1 MKATSQKQQIILLL
15 LEGWTDPISAFKHAG
30 TIKLS
35 TRVGELREHFN
46 ILHREKVT
54 ESKFGKRVSYFEYK
68 IVKDKFVK
76 NSLEKFGLK

>member
-15 LEGWTDPISAFKHAG
+15 LEGWVDPITAFKHAG

-35 TRVGELREHFN
+35 TRVAELKEHFN

-54 ESKFGKRVSYFEYK
+54 KSKFGNRVRYFEYK
-68 IVKDKFVK
+68 IVKDSNVK
-76 NSLEKFGLK
+76 KWLKKYGLE

>member
-54 ESKFGKRVSYFEYK
+54 KSKFGKRVRYYEYK

-76 NSLEKFGLK
+76 NSLIKYGLK

>member
-15 LEGWTDPISAFKHAG
+15 LEGWTDPITAFKHAG

-46 ILHREKVT
+46 ILHREKIT
-54 ESKFGKRVSYFEYK
+54 ESKFGKRVRYYEYK

-76 NSLEKFGLK
+76 NSLEKFGLN

>member
-46 ILHREKVT
+46 ILHREKVSK
-54 ESKFGKRVSYFEYK
+54 SKFGKRVRYYEYK

-76 NSLEKFGLK
+76 NSLIKYGLK

>member
-35 TRVGELREHFN
+35 TRVGELRQHFN
-46 ILHREKVT
+46 IIHREKVT
-54 ESKFGKRVSYFEYK
+54 ESKFGKRVRYYEYK

-76 NSLEKFGLK
+76 NSLIKYGLK

>member
-46 ILHREKVT
+46 ILHREKVSK
-54 ESKFGKRVSYFEYK
+54 SKFGKRVRYYEYK
-68 IVKDKFVK
+68 IVKDKNVK
-76 NSLEKFGLK
+76 NSLIKYGLK

>member
-1 MKATSQKQQIILLL
+1 MKPTSQKQQIILLL
-15 LEGWTDPISAFKHAG
+15 LEGWTDPITAFKHAG

-54 ESKFGKRVSYFEYK
+54 KSKFGNRVRYYEYR
-68 IVKDKFVK
+68 IVKDKNVK